1 MLRSTMTVLAKSST
15 ELRSESVRS
24 LYDQLTARLKDLNHL
39 NGISGLLQWD
49 QEVMMP
55 SKAAASRADQL
66 STLAGVSHEM
76 QTSST
81 LGSLLEELEQRQDL
95 SAELNPYELANIR
108 LSRKTYKEETLLP
121 VELVKAN
128 AALNSKS
135 VGAWVEARKESD
147 FSKFAP
153 FLQDQVNILRQK
165 VAYKM
170 KGGVCEEARK
180 INEKARAS
188 LGLTE
193 TDECYKGYYQAL
205 LNDYEPGFKDDR
217 LQVLFSDL
225 KQNLVPL
232 IAKIKAKN
240 FQHDNSYIEGD
251 FDVKKQTE
259 FSHRI
264 SKQIGFDTDAGRLDV
279 STHPFTGGAHPTD
292 VRMTTRYTINNFQEG
307 ITGTIHETGHSL
319 YEQGRNKEFVD
330 TPVSQALSLGV
341 HESQSL
347 LWERMVALSK
357 PFWTYT
363 LPLLKEQFPDREDL
377 QAVTPEQYYNAFNRV
392 EPGFIRIEADEVTY
406 PMHVI
411 LRYEIEK
418 ALVEG
423 DIQVADVPA
432 LWNAKMKEYLGLEVT
447 EDRIGCL
454 QDTHWAVGLIG
465 YFPTYTLGSIY
476 AVQIFA
482 TAKAA
487 IPNLDENLAKGEFPV
502 LKEWLNKNVHEQGSL
517 RESGDDLIFDLTGKH
532 LDSSLYVKYLTDKYT
547 AIYDL

>member
-1 MLRSTMTVLAKSST
+1 MTVLAKSSA
-15 ELRSESVRS
+15 ELRTESVRS

-55 SKAAASRADQL
+55 SKAAAARAEQL

-76 QTSST
+76 QTSPV

-95 SAELNPYELANIR
+95 ATELNPYELANIR

-128 AALNSKS
+128 AALNSRS
-135 VGAWVEARKESD
+135 VAAWVEARKESD

-153 FLQDQVNILRQK
+153 FLEDQIKILRQK
-165 VAYKM
+165 VGYKI
-170 KGGVCEEARK
+170 KGGVCEEARR
-180 INEKARAS
+180 INEKARTS

-193 TDECYKGYYQAL
+193 ADECYKGYYQAL

-217 LQVLFSDL
+217 LQVLFADL

-232 IAKIKAKN
+232 IAKIRAKN

-259 FSHRI
+259 LSHRI

-319 YEQGRNKEFVD
+319 YEQGRNKEYVD

-363 LPLLKEQFPDREDL
+363 LPLLKEQFADHENL

-432 LWNAKMKEYLGLEVT
+432 LWNAKMKEYLDLEVT

-476 AVQIFA
+476 AVQIFG
-482 TAKAA
+482 TAKEA
-487 IPNLDENLAKGEFPV
+487 IPNLDEHLAKGEFHV

-517 RESGDDLIFDLTGKH
+517 KESGDDLIFDLTGKH

>member
-1 MLRSTMTVLAKSST
+1 MTVLAKSST

-24 LYDQLTARLKDLNHL
+24 LYDQLSARLKDLNHL

-55 SKAAASRADQL
+55 SKAAASRAEQL

-76 QTSST
+76 QTSPV
-81 LGSLLEELEQRQDL
+81 LGSLLEEFEQRQEL

-108 LSRKTYKEETLLP
+108 LARKTYKEETLLP

-153 FLQDQVNILRQK
+153 YLEDQVKILRQK
-165 VAYKM
+165 VSYKM

-193 TDECYKGYYQAL
+193 ADECYKGYYQAL

-217 LQVLFSDL
+217 LQALFSDL

-251 FDVKKQTE
+251 FDVNKQTE

-319 YEQGRNKEFVD
+319 YEQGRNKEYVD
-330 TPVSQALSLGV
+330 TPVSMALSLGI

-363 LPLLKEQFPDREDL
+363 LPLLKEQFADHENL

-476 AVQIFA
+476 AVQIFG
-482 TAKAA
+482 TAKEA
-487 IPNLDENLAKGEFPV
+487 IPNLDEHLAKGEFHI
-502 LKEWLNKNVHEQGSL
+502 LKKWLNENVHEQGSL